1 MSQASHTVEKCPQPS
16 LRITWYLPLNRS
28 PIFTWWYPPAPRKTE
43 SWLRQQ
49 ISHNLKTC
57 CEWSQDKCTIIL
69 RRATSIK
76 FFGIFYTV
84 AENKM
89 DSENNPKQAL
99 RKFGKCTFDSVKRKC
114 SVIHSFQLCLYF
126 HNGTSF
132 NNNLDAAQQVAQ
144 GPKQERHRLNYCM
157 LEGFQGIA
165 RRRTHT
171 DGKHIGFIKRE
182 AVYTVTDT
190 ARGLI
195 SERAADRRDATPL
208 Q

>member
-1 MSQASHTVEKCPQPS
+1 M
-16 LRITWYLPLNRS
+16 
-28 PIFTWWYPPAPRKTE
+28 
-43 SWLRQQ
+43 
-49 ISHNLKTC
+49 
-57 CEWSQDKCTIIL
+57 
-69 RRATSIK
+69 
-76 FFGIFYTV
+76 
-84 AENKM
+84 
-89 DSENNPKQAL
+89 
-99 RKFGKCTFDSVKRKC
+99 C

-144 GPKQERHRLNYCM
+144 GPKQERRRLNYCM
-157 LEGFQGIA
+157 SEGFQGIA
-165 RRRTHT
+165 RRRAHT

-182 AVYTVTDT
+182 AVYTDTDT